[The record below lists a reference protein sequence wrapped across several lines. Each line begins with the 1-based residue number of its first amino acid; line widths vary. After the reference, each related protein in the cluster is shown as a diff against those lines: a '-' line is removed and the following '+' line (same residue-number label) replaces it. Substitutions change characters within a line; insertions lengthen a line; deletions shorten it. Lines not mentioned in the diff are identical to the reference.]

1 MDKLPTE
8 TVRVIAEL
16 IDREDILSLRLT
28 CRSFAALGL
37 PRQFEVIP
45 VMLFRNSLENLL
57 RISKHPV
64 YRNYVLTIKYGGELV
79 SNPKTRIA
87 WTKNEFLLPGAPKKT
102 FSESEVEEAY
112 QSHVRYYND
121 QNRMKATG
129 YDFEMLQ
136 SAISRL
142 PNFRGVRIMSLFS
155 ENSARFANPPP
166 AWGEAFCSMV
176 KVMGSPFRFLPCWEP
191 SYFVRETVAVLAAC
205 KLAPQAISWFDS
217 KNFELGLLSCDGDDN
232 GDGGGGGG
240 GNGGEDEIEADYRRH
255 IVRLSRFN
263 NFVRDPTEDLG
274 PPLLC
279 ATFQSLTTVKLETSF
294 TYNLNYEL
302 YQQRLGTAL
311 SGAKNLQTLC
321 INHRGANSEH
331 NLSFTPLLGSS
342 TWPHLKLLS
351 LSSFTIH
358 EHDLPPFF
366 AHHPSLAHFTLDNA
380 FAYDFDWAT
389 LLQLPSLRTHLRQLH
404 SLTFTGSW
412 GANAWTS
419 ALAAEVAA
427 QPCFDIHGY
436 LEGVD
441 VDWSF
446 PEALVGQVDLN
457 APC

>member
-16 IDREDILSLRLT
+16 IHRKDILSFRLT

-57 RISKHPV
+57 RISEHPV

-87 WTKNEFLLPGAPKKT
+87 WTKNEWSLPGAPKKT

-112 QSHVRYYND
+112 KSHVRYYDD

-129 YDFEMLQ
+129 YDFKMLQ

-142 PNFRGVRIMSLFS
+142 PNLRGVRIMSLFS

-166 AWGEAFCSMV
+166 AWGEAFCSMA

-191 SYFVRETVAVLAAC
+191 SYFVRETVAVLAAY
-205 KLAPQAISWFDS
+205 KLAPRAISWFDS

-232 GDGGGGGG
+232 GDG
-240 GNGGEDEIEADYRRH
+240 

-274 PPLLC
+274 PSLLC

-294 TYNLNYEL
+294 TYNLNYGL

-321 INHRGANSEH
+321 INHRGANSDH

-342 TWPHLKLLS
+342 TWPHLKHIS

-366 AHHPSLAHFTLDNA
+366 AHHPSLTHFTLDAA
-380 FAYDFDWAT
+380 FAHDFDWSTPFQSA
-389 LLQLPSLRTHLRQLH
+389 SFCAHLRQLH

-412 GANAWTS
+412 GANAWTT

-427 QPCFDIHGY
+427 QPSFDIYSY
-436 LEGVD
+436 LEGED

-446 PEALVGQVDLN
+446 PEALVGDVNLN
-457 APC
+457 ASFAKWAQDASG